1 MQSKNEIVLYQ
12 PDEAIQLEVRLEN
25 ETVWL
30 SQQQMSILFEIDRTS
45 IVRHINNIYRVKE
58 LDPDSTCVKIA
69 QVQLEGGR
77 TVRRNVP
84 FFNLDMIISVG
95 FRVNSKRGI
104 AFRQWALG
112 VLKDHSEKIDLFLGG
127 CNLLPSP
134 QWRGAGGEVCQGEG
148 FLS

>member
-77 TVRRNVP
+77 P
-84 FFNLDMIISVG
+84 LKACFMYHIGASIKDLGKKWF
-95 FRVNSKRGI
+95 
-104 AFRQWALG
+104 AFCKMQMPATEIFGRL
-112 VLKDHSEKIDLFLGG
+112 
-127 CNLLPSP
+127 
-134 QWRGAGGEVCQGEG
+134 
-148 FLS
+148 